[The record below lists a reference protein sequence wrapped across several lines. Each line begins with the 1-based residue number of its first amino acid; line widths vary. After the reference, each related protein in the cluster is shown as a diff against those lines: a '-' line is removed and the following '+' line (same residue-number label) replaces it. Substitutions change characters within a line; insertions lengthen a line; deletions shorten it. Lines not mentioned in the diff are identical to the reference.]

1 MADEDDDKAG
11 RGRGRGRQPPVPVPL
26 PDLPERDK
34 EAAIVALD
42 RLADQLGGALSPRD
56 VVDEASKDTSPL
68 HPYFEWDEEKAAD
81 HWRLEQ
87 ARRLLRVR
95 ITYAPLPQNVRMAIP
110 LYSSAWPKRG
120 AGQRSY
126 QRTVL
131 MLTEE
136 QQADRLAL
144 DALKRAQA
152 QLKSLPHQALHD
164 ALAGLEQIRAELE
177 TRLYGEPSDAA
188 AQ

>member
-1 MADEDDDKAG
+1 MAK
-11 RGRGRGRQPPVPVPL
+11 PPKKGEGEGVLPSPL
-26 PDLPERDK
+26 PELPERDK
-34 EAAIVALD
+34 ERAVVALN
-42 RLADQLGGALSPRD
+42 RLADDLGGALSPRD
-56 VVDEASKDTSPL
+56 VVDAAKNEASPL
-68 HPYFEWDEEKAAD
+68 HPYFDWDDERAAD

-95 ITYAPLPQNVRMAIP
+95 ITYQPLPANVRVAIP
-110 LYSSAWPKRG
+110 LFSSAWPNRG
-120 AGQRSY
+120 SGARSY
-126 QRTVL
+126 QRTVV

-136 QQADRLAL
+136 EQADRLAL

-152 QLKSLPHQALHD
+152 QLKSLPHQSLHD
-164 ALAGLEQIRAELE
+164 ALTGLEQIRIELE